1 MDDALK
7 IEPDNVMFL
16 DFKGNT
22 LVEIGK
28 LTEAFNCFEK
38 ITQIDPNDARAWYNK
53 GTSLMEHVGT
63 YDGSSYAESKMDEAI
78 KCFEKVLE
86 IDPNNARALYNK
98 GTACIL
104 VDRNEEATTCLEKAV
119 KIDPTLLE
127 INQLS
132 KDE

>member
-28 LTEAFNCFEK
+28 LTESFNCFEK
-38 ITQIDPNDARAWYNK
+38 ITQIDPNNARAWYNK
-53 GTSLMEHVGT
+53 GTSLMEHVNP

-78 KCFEKVLE
+78 ECFEKVLE
-86 IDPNNARALYNK
+86 IDPNNARAWYNK
-98 GTACIL
+98 GTSCIA
-104 VDRNEEATTCLEKAV
+104 VGRAEEGATCLEKTME
-119 KIDPTLLE
+119 IDSTVLKKAHFP
-127 INQLS
+127 
-132 KDE
+132 KDS